1 MESVSPHTALSP
13 TVQPQANLT
22 ENCERKLVQREDIV
36 RKKEKALA
44 ERERRLIARE
54 KALAEK
60 ERLFYKE

>member
-1 MESVSPHTALSP
+1 MSP
-13 TVQPQANLT
+13 TCIVQPQTMFANLT

-36 RKKEKALA
+36 REKEKALA

-60 ERLFYKE
+60 ERLFHKE